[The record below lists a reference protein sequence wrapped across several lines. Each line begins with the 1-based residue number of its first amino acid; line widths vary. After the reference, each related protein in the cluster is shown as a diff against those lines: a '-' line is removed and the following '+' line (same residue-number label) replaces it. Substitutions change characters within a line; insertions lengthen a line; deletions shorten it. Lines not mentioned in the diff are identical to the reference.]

1 MEGLIMLKVMSI
13 PPAYQEITI
22 GRRKQLDK
30 VPEEFYLA
38 AVISYAYSKYK
49 DKEIKAISEMYV
61 PFYFHKV
68 SDGSYI
74 VFENIVHLTPTL
86 EDFEINKNLDRLIN
100 MLNDKQTEDSIH
112 IIMDEIVNLYVKFK
126 NITIEGLNPPV
137 WINELSQVIGHLEEA
152 KDKDFSFILEPEDW
166 GDLREKGKSMFI
178 ALQKKTKESTN
189 LFDELIKMLDEQVE
203 QINRKIDLEIE
214 MWAGR
219 YDAEL
224 LETKEE
230 VEKRI
235 KELEDKKREE
245 INKILQWRDYNLWY
259 YRTYF
264 NDTTSSYVQNIKQQ
278 ADYSVQSIEDR
289 YNQLINVEHQK
300 LLEIERRKKSVLDPI
315 YKRKNLLNS
324 KYTSV
329 KEKLQFLRDRFE
341 NMLNSYEHF
350 VIKLKNENSDA
361 IQVLIPLY
369 VILLEDSIEVLP
381 VSVLDTKSKAGV
393 FKKFSF
399 PFRGLNDFWTTFAST
414 IEHRLKVHLKLNAF
428 IAKEATKKNVLSSNT
443 AYKIFQDNFDLLVTR
458 KFAKKDLK
466 KSIEQIFTIVEEKR
480 EEEVVAPKAETELAV
495 TRGSEIGVVGDVVI
509 QITDEEGKPIPDA
522 KIHLN
527 GSNYDVDLS
536 GNAYIKKTAGI
547 YSVKISAEGY
557 KQREET
563 IQIYPEAYTTYKFE
577 LEKISDIEIIISK
590 IPELLTLAK
599 KFGINSIAVEEKI
612 KELSEKHNINP
623 KKIWRELYSSL
634 IRTWYNSGMK
644 KEAIEAAILYLT
656 QEAKSRGGIM
666 PLAEV
671 VISIQSMGLMVSR
684 KDVEKVINELVKEK
698 IIQGIQ
704 EVSGVKMVFFVS
716 SGWSGDTRR
725 VLELAAK
732 HGGELTR
739 EQIILETG
747 WSEDY
752 TELILKNLEESGIA
766 TSGTTKGKKVWWF
779 PALYKRK

>member
-1 MEGLIMLKVMSI
+1 MEGQNVQKNMSI
-13 PPAYQEITI
+13 PPAYQKITI
-22 GRRKQLDK
+22 GRRKQLDII
-30 VPEEFYLA
+30 PEELYLT
-38 AVISYAYSKYK
+38 AVVSYAYSKYK
-49 DKEIKAISEMYV
+49 DKGIKAISEMYI

-68 SDGSYI
+68 GNNSYV

-86 EDFEINKNLDRLIN
+86 EDFETNKKLDRLTN
-100 MLNDKQTEDSIH
+100 MLTEKQTEDSIH

-137 WINELSQVIGHLEEA
+137 WINELSQLVKHLEET
-152 KDKDFSFILEPEDW
+152 KDKEFSFVLEPDDW
-166 GDLREKGKSMFI
+166 TELRENEKNAFI
-178 ALQKKTKESTN
+178 SLQKKTMESKN
-189 LFDELIKMLDEQVE
+189 LFDELIKLLDSQVE
-203 QINRKIDLEIE
+203 QINKKIDLEIE

-224 LETKEE
+224 LETKKE

-245 INKILQWRDYNLWY
+245 INKILQWKDYNLWY

-264 NDTTSSYVQNIKQQ
+264 NDTSSNYVQNIKQQ

-289 YNQLINVEHQK
+289 YNQLITAEHQK
-300 LLEIERRKKSVLDPI
+300 LLEIEQRKKVVLDPI
-315 YKRKNLLNS
+315 YNRKNLLNS

-329 KEKLQFLRDRFE
+329 KEKLHFLHERLE
-341 NMLNSYEHF
+341 NMLDSYNHF
-350 VIKLKNENSDA
+350 VIKMNDESSEMM
-361 IQVLIPLY
+361 QVLMPLY
-369 VILLEDSIEVLP
+369 VIILEDSIEVLP
-381 VSVLDTKSKAGV
+381 ISVLVEKSKTGV
-393 FKKFSF
+393 FKKFSY
-399 PFRGLNDFWTTFAST
+399 PFVGLNDFWTTFAST
-414 IEHRLKVHLKLNAF
+414 IEHRLVVHLKLNAF
-428 IAKEATKKNVLSSNT
+428 VNKKAQEHNILTSLS
-443 AYKIFQDNFDLLVTR
+443 AYKIFQDNFNTLVSR

-466 KSIEQIFTIVEEKR
+466 NDIERIFSISKEEENIAEAQKLKPEATVGPVEE
-480 EEEVVAPKAETELAV
+480 AGAL
-495 TRGSEIGVVGDVVI
+495 GDVVI
-509 QITDEEGKPIPDA
+509 QVTDEEDKSIPDA
-522 KIHLN
+522 KVLLN
-527 GSNYDVDLS
+527 GDKYDVDLS
-536 GNAYIKKTAGI
+536 GNVYIKKTAGI
-547 YSVKISAEGY
+547 YTVKISAEGY
-557 KQREET
+557 KQREAT

-577 LEKISDIEIIISK
+577 LEKVSDIEIIISK
-590 IPELLTLAK
+590 IPELLALAK
-599 KFGINSIAVEEKI
+599 KFGINSITVEEKI
-612 KELSEKHNINP
+612 KELSEKYNISS

-644 KEAIEAAILYLT
+644 KEAIEAALLYLT

-684 KDVEKVINELVKEK
+684 KDVEKVISELVKEK

-716 SGWSGDTRR
+716 SGWSGDTRK

-732 HGGELTR
+732 YGGELTR

-766 TSGTTKGKKVWWF
+766 TSGTTKGKMVWWF

>member
-1 MEGLIMLKVMSI
+1 MEGLIVSKVMSI
-13 PPAYQEITI
+13 PPAFQEITI

-30 VPEEFYLA
+30 VPEEFYLT
-38 AVISYAYSKYK
+38 AVVSYAYSKYK
-49 DKEIKAISEMYV
+49 ERGIKAISEMYI

-68 SDGSYI
+68 DDDSYI

-100 MLNDKQTEDSIH
+100 MLSDKQTEESIH

-137 WINELSQVIGHLEEA
+137 WINELSRVIGHLEEA
-152 KDKDFSFILEPEDW
+152 KDTDFSFILEPEDW
-166 GDLREKGKSMFI
+166 GDLRETGKNVFVS
-178 ALQKKTKESTN
+178 LQKKTKENMN
-189 LFDELIKMLDEQVE
+189 LFNKLIEMLDAQIE
-203 QINRKIDLEIE
+203 QINKKIDLEIE
-214 MWAGR
+214 MWTGR

-224 LETKEE
+224 LETKKE

-235 KELEDKKREE
+235 RELEEKKREE
-245 INKILQWRDYNLWY
+245 INKILQWKDYNIWY
-259 YRTYF
+259 YKTYF

-278 ADYSVQSIEDR
+278 AEYSVQSIEDR

-315 YKRKNLLNS
+315 YRRKNILNS
-324 KYTSV
+324 KYASV
-329 KEKLQFLRDRFE
+329 KEKLQFLRERFE
-341 NMLNSYEHF
+341 NMINSHNHF
-350 VIKLKNENSDA
+350 TLKMKNESSEM
-361 IQVLIPLY
+361 IQVLAPLFI
-369 VILLEDSIEVLP
+369 ILLEDSIEVLP
-381 VSVLDTKSKAGV
+381 ISLLDAKSKAGV

-428 IAKEATKKNVLSSNT
+428 ITKEATKNNILNSST
-443 AYKIFQDNFDLLVTR
+443 AYKIFQDNFNLLVTR
-458 KFAKKDLK
+458 KFAKKELK
-466 KSIEQIFTIVEEKR
+466 KSIEQIFTITREEKVEESAAPK
-480 EEEVVAPKAETELAV
+480 EEELLVARVPET
-495 TRGSEIGVVGDVVI
+495 GVVGDVVI
-509 QITDEEGKPIPDA
+509 QITDEEGNPIPDA
-522 KIHLN
+522 KIILN
-527 GSNYDVDLS
+527 GNSYDVDLS

-557 KQREET
+557 KNREET
-563 IQIYPEAYTTYKFE
+563 VQIYPEAYTTYKFE

-590 IPELLTLAK
+590 IPELLALAK

-612 KELSEKHNINP
+612 KELSEKYNINP

-684 KDVEKVINELVKEK
+684 KDVEKIINELVKEK

-716 SGWSGDTRR
+716 SGWSGDTRK